1 MTQTLHSYDP
11 QELSTYLEQNVAG
24 FSGLAEIAKFSDGQS
39 NPTYQLT
46 DTAGRRFVLRAKPPG
61 TLLKSAHA
69 VDREFRVM
77 TALAASAVPVPQMLH
92 LSGQASPMGA
102 QFLVMEHLNGRV
114 FWDPALPEQLPK
126 VSPRRVSRPRA
137 GPWPLCT
144 MLIPTPLGWR
154 TLANPA
160 IIFRGKCPAGQ
171 GNIAP
176 VKRRHVPIWIG
187 ASTG

>member
-92 LSGQASPMGA
+92 LSGEASPMGA

-114 FWDPALPEQLPK
+114 FWDPALPEQPPK
-126 VSPRRVSRPRA
+126 FRQGVYHALV
-137 GPWPLCT
+137 
-144 MLIPTPLGWR
+144 R
-154 TLANPA
+154 TLAALHDVDPNAVGTGGLWQTRQLFFAASVPLDRA
-160 IIFRGKCPAGQ
+160 ISRL
-171 GNIAP
+171 
-176 VKRRHVPIWIG
+176 
-187 ASTG
+187 

>member
-1 MTQTLHSYDP
+1 MRAGRYDQTLHTYDP

-92 LSGQASPMGA
+92 LSGRGQSHGRAIFGDGTLKRA
-102 QFLVMEHLNGRV
+102 GFLGSR
-114 FWDPALPEQLPK
+114 PARATPK

-137 GPWPLCT
+137 DPGRSARC
-144 MLIPTPLGWR
+144 
-154 TLANPA
+154 
-160 IIFRGKCPAGQ
+160 
-171 GNIAP
+171 
-176 VKRRHVPIWIG
+176 
-187 ASTG
+187 